1 MSSTDEYRRPFYES
15 RILIVD
21 DEASVRDWLAIY
33 MKRQGH
39 RFETAE
45 SGQQALDLIA
55 HQEYDL
61 VITDLKM
68 PQVSGLDVLHEV
80 VRRWPATQVVIMTAF
95 ATPETAIEAMK
106 AGAYDYLTKPFKIDE
121 MALVINRALEK
132 RALIRDN
139 TALRE
144 QLVGQYRFEDLVGK
158 SAPMRQMFELAQ
170 RVASTR
176 STVLITGE
184 SGTGKELVAR
194 ALHNGSSRA
203 QDPFVALN
211 CGAIPENLLE
221 AELFG
226 HVRGAYTGAV
236 SDAEGMF
243 LAAHGGT
250 LVLDEVGELPA
261 PLQVKLLRA
270 LQERSVRP
278 VGGTRDRPI
287 NVRVIAIT
295 NRDLEADVAEGR
307 FRQDLYYRLNVIQ
320 IHVPPLRERTEDIP
334 LLVHHFVRKFALEH
348 GKRIEGVEPEAM
360 KALFDYGFPGNVR
373 ELENLVERA
382 VALTPS
388 TTLSSEHLA
397 PPRTGA
403 PGAPS
408 PAQELPPEGIDLDQA
423 LTAVERRYIEQA
435 LDRTGGVRKQAAELL
450 GISFRSLRYRL
461 DKLELD

>member
-1 MSSTDEYRRPFYES
+1 MSNTDEYRRPFYKS

-39 RFETAE
+39 RYETAE
-45 SGQQALDLIA
+45 SGQHALDLIA
-55 HQEYDL
+55 RQEYDL
-61 VITDLKM
+61 VVTDLKM

-158 SAPMRQMFELAQ
+158 STPMRQVFELAQ

-194 ALHNGSSRA
+194 ALHNSSSRS

-270 LQERSVRP
+270 LQERTVRP

-295 NRDLEADVAEGR
+295 NRDLEADVVEGR

-348 GKRIEGVEPEAM
+348 GKRIESVEPEAM
-360 KALFDYGFPGNVR
+360 KALFAYGFPGNVR

-382 VALTPS
+382 VALTPG
-388 TTLSSEHLA
+388 TTLTPEHLA
-397 PPRTGA
+397 PPHTGA
-403 PGAPS
+403 PDALS
-408 PAQELPPEGIDLDQA
+408 PAQELPSEGIDLDQTLA
-423 LTAVERRYIEQA
+423 ATERRYIEQA
-435 LDRTGGVRKQAAELL
+435 LERTGGVRKQAAKLL

-461 DKLELD
+461 DKLGLD